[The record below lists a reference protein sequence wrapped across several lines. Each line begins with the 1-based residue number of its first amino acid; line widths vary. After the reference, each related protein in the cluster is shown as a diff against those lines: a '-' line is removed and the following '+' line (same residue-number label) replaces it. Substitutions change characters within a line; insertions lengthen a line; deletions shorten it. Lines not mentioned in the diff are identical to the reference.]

1 MTNKISLPAGVA
13 QTNLITLYARAL
25 ESQRDDA
32 LLRDERAV
40 ELVQGIDYDWT
51 RIQLGE
57 EDRVGLALRGL
68 EMDRLCR
75 DFMGRHPG
83 GCAVHIG
90 CGLDTRFWRVDDGQ
104 VLWYDLD
111 LPQVIEGRRELIGGE
126 QARYRMLASSV
137 LDESWMHTLSC
148 QQCGQVLFVAEGVLM
163 YLQPQQVRWLVAMLA
178 RRFAGSELVCDA
190 VTPCYRFVNNVK
202 LRLSHSKGRTHWA
215 IKRPEELESWG
226 EGIRLLE
233 SYYYL
238 DQDEPR
244 LADHR
249 WLIRLPFLAHRTGI
263 FHYRLGEARESSG
276 QPGGGAP
283 VRDARGEP

>member
-190 VTPCYRFVNNVK
+190 VTPYYRFVNNVK
-202 LRLSHSKGRTHWA
+202 SLLSHSTARTHWA
-215 IKRPEELESWG
+215 IQRPEELERWG

-238 DQDEPR
+238 NQDEPR

-249 WLIRLPFLAHRTGI
+249 WVRRVPFLARGSGVYR
-263 FHYRLGEARESSG
+263 YRLGQARGASG
-276 QPGGGAP
+276 QLGCDESTG
-283 VRDARGEP
+283 DAKEEQ

>member
-40 ELVQGIDYDWT
+40 ELVQEIDYDWT

-104 VLWYDLD
+104 VLWYDG
-111 LPQVIEGRRELIGGE
+111 P
-126 QARYRMLASSV
+126 A
-137 LDESWMHTLSC
+137 
-148 QQCGQVLFVAEGVLM
+148 
-163 YLQPQQVRWLVAMLA
+163 
-178 RRFAGSELVCDA
+178 AGD
-190 VTPCYRFVNNVK
+190 
-202 LRLSHSKGRTHWA
+202 
-215 IKRPEELESWG
+215 
-226 EGIRLLE
+226 
-233 SYYYL
+233 
-238 DQDEPR
+238 
-244 LADHR
+244 
-249 WLIRLPFLAHRTGI
+249 
-263 FHYRLGEARESSG
+263 
-276 QPGGGAP
+276 
-283 VRDARGEP
+283 